1 MPINI
6 SANLPTATA
15 AGETSYGLV
24 QEFSG
29 MVPFRILERVSLAGG
44 ASGSPADFTQKLPAK
59 SVVFGYS
66 IKAVGDHTNAT
77 ATHLSI
83 GNDSDPDA
91 YAEIAVGSLDADNEF
106 ACGLNEGVATATGG
120 AAEDTLRLTATNG
133 SGAAAGT
140 HTGTYDVALFG
151 YVFQETAD

>member
-1 MPINI
+1 MAINI

-15 AGETSYGLV
+15 AGETSFGLV

-29 MVPFRILERVSLAGG
+29 MVPFRIHERVSPAGG

-59 SVVFGYS
+59 AVVVGYS
-66 IKAVGDHTNAT
+66 IKAVGDHTIAT
-77 ATHLSI
+77 ATHVSI
-83 GNDSDPDA
+83 GTDGDPDA
-91 YAEIAVGSLDADNEF
+91 YAELAEGSLDADNDF
-106 ACGLNEGVATATGG
+106 LCGINTGIATAAGG
-120 AAEDTLRLTATNG
+120 AEDTLRITATNG

-140 HTGTYDVALFG
+140 LTGSYDVTLYG